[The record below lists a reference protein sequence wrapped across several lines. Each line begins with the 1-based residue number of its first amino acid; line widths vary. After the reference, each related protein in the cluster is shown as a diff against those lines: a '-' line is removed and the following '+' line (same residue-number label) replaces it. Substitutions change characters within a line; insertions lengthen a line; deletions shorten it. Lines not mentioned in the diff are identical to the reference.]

1 MTTMKITSVEAAACD
16 GGMVSPC
23 SRRCQRTAT
32 ANERKAA
39 GNGRSVGACKYA
51 ARNLDR
57 VVLDKGCAAD
67 RPCNCT
73 VGSLQLAAADDRF
86 AVRKMNVCICQVD
99 IAGCTESVSPLV
111 KIPVGVLHADVRR
124 IAVARPADG
133 DGGGRSVDAARN
145 PVLCHHVRCDGGGDD
160 GIGVRVRERTEGHRA
175 RREGGE
181 DAWGK
186 CP

>member
-1 MTTMKITSVEAAACD
+1 MTSVEAAACD
-16 GGMVSPC
+16 GGMVSPRHC
-23 SRRCQRTAT
+23 HCLRA
-32 ANERKAA
+32 AVLNARKAA
-39 GNGRSVGACKYA
+39 DNGIFVGACKYA

-67 RPCNCT
+67 RPCSCT
-73 VGSLQLAAADDRF
+73 VGSLQLAAADDRL
-86 AVRKMNVCICQVD
+86 AVRKMNVCICQGDKAVCAD
-99 IAGCTESVSPLV
+99 NVSPLV

-124 IAVARPADG
+124 IAVARSADG
-133 DGGGRSVDAARN
+133 DGGGRSVHAAHN

-160 GIGVRVRERTEGHRA
+160 GIGVRVRECAERHRA